1 MSKPMVWVP
10 VAVFGKFS
18 MGSVPKS
25 SRSLS
30 CSVRKRSVLPP
41 IERNNPMAWKLE
53 TPAEYGPTRQDADPS
68 EWPIQ
73 NVDVTKTFRIGGRL
87 LQDDECPR
95 RIDFRKN
102 QKGIASVFRANCG
115 LYVIQQP
122 LKDLLDELDA
132 GAHQIWQI
140 DAFKKDGEPF
150 ETQCYGINVHRSL
163 QTLIPEKTLTQKSA
177 GDLPTVSRVRGARK
191 YHAEI
196 DSLKIGSAHWWQ
208 EGGVASWMVISDVL
222 DKELK
227 KRKLRFFPRVKIQE
241 FKG

>member
-1 MSKPMVWVP
+1 
-10 VAVFGKFS
+10 
-18 MGSVPKS
+18 
-25 SRSLS
+25 
-30 CSVRKRSVLPP
+30 
-41 IERNNPMAWKLE
+41 MAWKLE

-73 NVDVTKTFRIGGRL
+73 NVDVTKVFHVGGRQ

-102 QKGIASVFRANCG
+102 QKGIASVFRVNCG

-122 LKDLLDELDA
+122 LKDLLDELDL

-163 QTLIPEKTLTQKSA
+163 QTLIREKTLTQKSA
-177 GDLPTVSRVRGARK
+177 GKYPNVCRVRGARK

-196 DSLKIGSAHWWQ
+196 DSLKIGSAHWWR
-208 EGGVASWMVISDVL
+208 EEDVASWMVISDVF

-241 FKG
+241 FKE